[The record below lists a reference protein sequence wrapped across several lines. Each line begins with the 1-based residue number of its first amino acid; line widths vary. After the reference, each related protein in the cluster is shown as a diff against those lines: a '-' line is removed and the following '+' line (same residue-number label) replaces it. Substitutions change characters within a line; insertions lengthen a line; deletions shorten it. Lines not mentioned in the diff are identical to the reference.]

1 MQPGKETTGFS
12 LIELMMVLA
21 IVAILAS
28 LGLPGFFSFIQE
40 SRRSDA
46 AMSLLELA
54 AAMERFYSHRRSFSG
69 ATTVSLLGRA
79 VSEDGHYVL
88 EISVVDDGQAWSA
101 AATPVR
107 NGSQADDACYR
118 YRLDSTGRKRNE
130 DREGGE
136 IAASSCWSK

>member
-1 MQPGKETTGFS
+1 MQSGKETTGFS
-12 LIELMMVLA
+12 LIELMIVVV

-28 LGLPGFFSFIQE
+28 LGLPGFFGFIQE

-69 ATTVSLLGRA
+69 ATPDSLLGRV

-88 EISVVDDGQAWSA
+88 EMSVSGDGQAWSA
-101 AATPVR
+101 AATPAR
-107 NGSQADDACYR
+107 SGSQVEDACYR
-118 YRLDSTGRKRNE
+118 YLLDSSGWKRNE

-136 IAASSCWSK
+136 IAASSCWPK